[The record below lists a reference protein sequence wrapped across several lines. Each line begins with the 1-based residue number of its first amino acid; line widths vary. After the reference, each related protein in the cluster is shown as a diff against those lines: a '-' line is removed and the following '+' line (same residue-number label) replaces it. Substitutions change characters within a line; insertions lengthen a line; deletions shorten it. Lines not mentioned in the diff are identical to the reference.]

1 MGVFKPQLLLL
12 SSFLIWAF
20 FYIQVDLTYLYE
32 GSFLFPAVTLIGFII
47 FFLIGTYSLK
57 SNSIKST
64 PKASDKKIRQIIF
77 TLFVLG
83 GLGVFL
89 KLYSGY
95 FNSEIFSTDDIFEN
109 RMEKMDKE
117 FSGGIVGLIGSILF
131 PFSVICMLISLYNY
145 KSINKLLLI
154 LIILFGLYP
163 FVETI
168 FMGGRTIIALLGTTM
183 LFTLYSSFNKNG
195 AFNLTKLYYNKKTLF
210 AFPSFLRKKRIV
222 LPLILLAILFVS
234 YSIDTVNKRLDRFNY
249 GNKILSVWERK
260 DYQWVEFNESFKKD
274 FLKSDDEEQSK
285 MLGLYS
291 LKHYFSHGVF
301 EYVRLVNHLDKTT
314 GYYYGMNE
322 FYVFFKFFKALG
334 VPLPSKLEMAD
345 IIDRQSVY
353 RTFWGEFYIDFGLF
367 GILIMF
373 FWGRFIKRIY
383 IYAKRQHTQ
392 YVIFYSYLST
402 IIITSFFINF
412 LLGSSSYYLFAF
424 LSTLLI
430 FKIWPENLK
439 IVMK

>member
-1 MGVFKPQLLLL
+1 
-12 SSFLIWAF
+12 
-20 FYIQVDLTYLYE
+20 
-32 GSFLFPAVTLIGFII
+32 
-47 FFLIGTYSLK
+47 
-57 SNSIKST
+57 
-64 PKASDKKIRQIIF
+64 
-77 TLFVLG
+77 
-83 GLGVFL
+83 
-89 KLYSGY
+89 
-95 FNSEIFSTDDIFEN
+95 
-109 RMEKMDKE
+109 
-117 FSGGIVGLIGSILF
+117 
-131 PFSVICMLISLYNY
+131 
-145 KSINKLLLI
+145 
-154 LIILFGLYP
+154 
-163 FVETI
+163 
-168 FMGGRTIIALLGTTM
+168 
-183 LFTLYSSFNKNG
+183 
-195 AFNLTKLYYNKKTLF
+195 
-210 AFPSFLRKKRIV
+210 
-222 LPLILLAILFVS
+222 
-234 YSIDTVNKRLDRFNY
+234 
-249 GNKILSVWERK
+249 
-260 DYQWVEFNESFKKD
+260 
-274 FLKSDDEEQSK
+274 
-285 MLGLYS
+285 
-291 LKHYFSHGVF
+291 
-301 EYVRLVNHLDKTT
+301 
-314 GYYYGMNE
+314 MNE